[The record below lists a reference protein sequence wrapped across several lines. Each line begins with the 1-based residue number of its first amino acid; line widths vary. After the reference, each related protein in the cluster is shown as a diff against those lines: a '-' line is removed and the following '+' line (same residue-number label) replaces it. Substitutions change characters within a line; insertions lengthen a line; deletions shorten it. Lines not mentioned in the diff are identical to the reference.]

1 MNGRTF
7 FAQVTQQLKDYVRRE
22 TKLNTP
28 DKNGVSQRKHLESFR
43 KQLEKLGRSEESLR
57 EQFSELEPLPIPDGF
72 QYLITVFYELSSA
85 RSYGAMGGVLP
96 LSYLEIKAYQ
106 EVTDQ
111 HLEPYEVEI
120 IKAMDSEFVSV
131 CAEISETES
140 K

>member
-1 MNGRTF
+1 M
-7 FAQVTQQLKDYVRRE
+7 
-22 TKLNTP
+22 
-28 DKNGVSQRKHLESFR
+28 
-43 KQLEKLGRSEESLR
+43 
-57 EQFSELEPLPIPDGF
+57 QFSELEPLPIPDGF
-72 QYLITVFYELSSA
+72 HYIVTCFNDLSTS

-131 CAEISETES
+131 CAELNDTES
-140 K
+140 